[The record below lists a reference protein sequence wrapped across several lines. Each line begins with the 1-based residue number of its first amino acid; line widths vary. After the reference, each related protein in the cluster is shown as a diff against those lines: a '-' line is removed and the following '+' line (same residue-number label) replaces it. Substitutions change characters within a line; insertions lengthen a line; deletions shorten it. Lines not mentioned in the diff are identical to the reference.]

1 MSLSFVPTVYKLP
14 RPIAEHRT
22 SAGLRN
28 DGQRRAQSFWELR
41 RVKIEE
47 EHMAEKKAALRGIV
61 LSGDEGSRLKRFI
74 QEYLETGK
82 DVG

>member
-28 DGQRRAQSFWELR
+28 DGQ
-41 RVKIEE
+41 
-47 EHMAEKKAALRGIV
+47 KASAI
-61 LSGDEGSRLKRFI
+61 F
-74 QEYLETGK
+74 LETPAG
-82 DVG
+82 